1 MDKILDDVLRELENQ
16 ENNQK
21 SSKAREQ
28 SQDEIAGSAQL
39 FPPEIEY
46 KVVEYSF
53 LKDEGFQLAA
63 KPFKAVVLAKIK
75 EDTDVEQMKSFYE
88 SQTKETLRAVYN
100 RKNIS
105 G

>member
-16 ENNQK
+16 ENNAK

-28 SQDEIAGSAQL
+28 SQDEIAGIAQL

-46 KVVEYSF
+46 KVVEYSS
-53 LKDEGFQLAA
+53 LKDEGFQLVA

-75 EDTDVEQMKSFYE
+75 EDTDVEQMKSF
-88 SQTKETLRAVYN
+88 
-100 RKNIS
+100 
-105 G
+105 